1 MKKYTITAL
10 VANKSGVLTRIS
22 GLFAR
27 RAFNIESLCGCTT
40 ENQALSRMTIVLSGD
55 EYTLAQLTKQLDKL
69 PQAERIRDKGYE
81 ILYLTDDVDEFAVK
95 LMDSYDDKKF
105 KSVSDNDLDLST
117 DEEKKDIEEKT
128 AEDQRVD
135 HSENR

>member
-27 RAFNIESLCGCTT
+27 RAFNIESLCACAT
-40 ENQALSRMTIVLSGD
+40 ENDALSRMTIVLSGD

-69 PQAERIRDKGYE
+69 I
-81 ILYLTDDVDEFAVK
+81 DVKKITIADEK
-95 LMDSYDDKKF
+95 DSVTANCSSSKYRRPRTSAPNSSRSRKF
-105 KSVSDNDLDLST
+105 TRRRS
-117 DEEKKDIEEKT
+117 
-128 AEDQRVD
+128 
-135 HSENR
+135 